1 MPWSWFP
8 PGSRSLA
15 DYNILL
21 RWPEENIDW
30 KQCSKRNV
38 NVYLPWPRT
47 PSICNNHALSVWL
60 NFFYIYI
67 GYCHQCYD
75 RTSEDNSSPTRL
87 PTREQ
92 SCCPTLLWLSVRYVR
107 ASHLYPITPQAASSE
122 AGSFNIVR
130 LSLRCQGLSCSSVTS
145 HLCQMLTSLQA
156 DVQHV
161 NGPSTSWKCCNI
173 SDQDK
178 AHRQVQLEINTWI
191 EPPLVRLSTLI
202 LYLRS
207 LYLSWCGRSSQVHEI
222 RIGQEK
228 GGRTA

>member
-1 MPWSWFP
+1 M
-8 PGSRSLA
+8 
-15 DYNILL
+15 
-21 RWPEENIDW
+21 
-30 KQCSKRNV
+30 
-38 NVYLPWPRT
+38 
-47 PSICNNHALSVWL
+47 
-60 NFFYIYI
+60 
-67 GYCHQCYD
+67 
-75 RTSEDNSSPTRL
+75 
-87 PTREQ
+87 
-92 SCCPTLLWLSVRYVR
+92 
-107 ASHLYPITPQAASSE
+107 
-122 AGSFNIVR
+122 R

-228 GGRTA
+228 GERVRDASFHSSTVERAASQGFHPLSEAMLATVLSDHHLPFKLSPFQVIGYSYVHVFICSIAGVLSELVA

>member
-130 LSLRCQGLSCSSVTS
+130 LSLRCQGLSCSSVS
-145 HLCQMLTSLQA
+145 GMY
-156 DVQHV
+156 
-161 NGPSTSWKCCNI
+161 
-173 SDQDK
+173 
-178 AHRQVQLEINTWI
+178 
-191 EPPLVRLSTLI
+191 
-202 LYLRS
+202 LYLWELHTCVKCWPPSRLMFNMS
-207 LYLSWCGRSSQVHEI
+207 MVLLHLENAAIFLI
-222 RIGQEK
+222 RIK
-228 GGRTA
+228 LTDKYN

>member
-21 RWPEENIDW
+21 RSPEENIDW

-38 NVYLPWPRT
+38 MSMCTYHDQEHLQFAT
-47 PSICNNHALSVWL
+47 
-60 NFFYIYI
+60 IYI
-67 GYCHQCYD
+67 GYYHQCYD

-130 LSLRCQGLSCSSVTS
+130 LSLRCQGLSCSSVS
-145 HLCQMLTSLQA
+145 GMY
-156 DVQHV
+156 
-161 NGPSTSWKCCNI
+161 
-173 SDQDK
+173 
-178 AHRQVQLEINTWI
+178 
-191 EPPLVRLSTLI
+191 
-202 LYLRS
+202 LYLWELHTCVKCWPPSRLMFNMS
-207 LYLSWCGRSSQVHEI
+207 MVLLHLENAAIFLI
-222 RIGQEK
+222 RIK
-228 GGRTA
+228 LTDKYN